1 MHSFYFD
8 QKRHSK
14 ERLVDLMEAI
24 IEDRNMEEAAVNIK
38 NNGYIKQIPN
48 DIVVEVPAMVN
59 KKGIEGIKLENYPDN
74 FASILVNQVGTI
86 RLTTTAVL
94 EKSKEAAFQALLAD
108 PVVDNFVQ
116 AEKLL
121 DTMITFQNEHLGY
134 LK

>member
-1 MHSFYFD
+1 MNSFFFD

-24 IEDRNMEEAAVNIK
+24 VEDRNMEEAAVNIK

-108 PVVDNFVQ
+108 PVVDNFGQ